1 MSKLSVQALL
11 LQVDQV
17 VISSVLPTSA
27 SATTTTTTTTA
38 FSSSRLTAAAATAT
52 AVLNVWA
59 AAPGRVSDDA

>member
-27 SATTTTTTTTA
+27 SATTTTTTTA